1 MKFTHAP
8 SVLTVNAVEEC
19 GIYILPP
26 VGAIDKRATIHA
38 RPSVPATCRNTMPIK
53 KQSLEAFLV
62 LLNLAKPPRLRL

>member
-8 SVLTVNAVEEC
+8 SVLAVNAVEEC

-26 VGAIDKRATIHA
+26 VGTIDKRAAIHA

-53 KQSLEAFLV
+53 KQSLVAFLV
-62 LLNLAKPPRLRL
+62 LLNLAKPSRLRL